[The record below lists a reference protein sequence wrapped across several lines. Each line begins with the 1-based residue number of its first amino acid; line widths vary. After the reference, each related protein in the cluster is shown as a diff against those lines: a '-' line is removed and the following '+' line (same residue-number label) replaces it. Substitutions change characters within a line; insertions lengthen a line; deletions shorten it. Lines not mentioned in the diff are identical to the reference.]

1 MEENKWPSYFMSPN
15 SKVESSKKKPLWF
28 STPTKVGEKR
38 RNMGSLPNMTNN
50 NHRENL
56 LMPTPSF
63 KRCKGRPRGSKNKPK
78 SYIEIEQEPD
88 NMMKW
93 VVIKIPT
100 GDDVVQSLINVALHH
115 QANVSIL
122 GGFGL
127 VSDVT
132 LHNSVSQVPPLT
144 ISGSSQMTSMSGTY
158 FNTYNGRITSQVFIE
173 PFHSSF
179 SIFVSG
185 EHGEVFGGTVVGKLK
200 AAGDISITAT
210 LSKKPEFYK
219 GDTINESIRQ
229 VEQDGVYVNV
239 DQVELRHKNTPFMS
253 TNGVMGANS
262 NHPNHQ
268 FLAPP
273 PGYEDVKPWI
283 HCIVCTHTN
292 NY

>member
-1 MEENKWPSYFMSPN
+1 
-15 SKVESSKKKPLWF
+15 
-28 STPTKVGEKR
+28 
-38 RNMGSLPNMTNN
+38 MTTN

-56 LMPTPSF
+56 LMSTPSSKSPSSGAFFNGPSEQKEDLAAMPF

-78 SYIEIEQEPD
+78 SYIEIEEEPD
-88 NMMKW
+88 NIMKW

-100 GDDVVQSLINVALHH
+100 GDDIVQSLINVALHH
-115 QANVSIL
+115 RANITIL

-144 ISGSSQMTSMSGTY
+144 ISGSSQMVSISGTY
-158 FNTYNGRITSQVFIE
+158 FNTYNGVFIE

-179 SIFVSG
+179 SIFLAG
-185 EHGEVFGGTVVGKLK
+185 DRGEVFGGTVVGKLK
-200 AAGDISITAT
+200 AAADILITAT

-219 GDTINESIRQ
+219 GDTINKSIRK
-229 VEQDGVYVNV
+229 VEEDGLKGV
-239 DQVELRHKNTPFMS
+239 
-253 TNGVMGANS
+253 NGVTDANS
-262 NHPNHQ
+262 NHPNYQ

-273 PGYEDVKPWI
+273 PGFEDVKPWN
-283 HCIVCTHTN
+283 HCIHTN